1 MPKFSVV
8 IPLYNKAAYILMTV
22 QSVLQQ
28 QYEDFELIVVDDGS
42 TDQGVEQLSKIK
54 DPRMTIIQQKNQ
66 GVSVARNRG
75 IFAARAEFVAFLDA
89 DDMWCPDYL
98 MQIDRLTQKYTQA
111 DIFVTAY
118 NVQMSSD
125 VIHYSNAEDA
135 ETCGIHNYWLSLKN
149 GYDFVWTSATVIRR
163 KAILDAGGFKPGE
176 RIGQDLDL
184 WARVA
189 QNNPL
194 VAYTDKRCVN
204 YNRNAE
210 NNARTRVKVAYAQAF
225 IHDLKME
232 LQNEKRTA
240 EEKKCIASKLRK
252 KLIVYIFTLNLSGD
266 SSGARKVI
274 LENKKFVG
282 AVFSVMLFGAS
293 LLPKA
298 VNCWVYRM
306 RMKLF

>member
-8 IPLYNKAAYILMTV
+8 IPLYNKAPYILTTV

-42 TDQGVEQLSKIK
+42 TDQGVEQLSEIK
-54 DPRMTIIQQKNQ
+54 DPRMTIIQKENQ
-66 GVSVARNRG
+66 GVSVARNTG
-75 IFAARAEFVAFLDA
+75 IMAAKSEFVAFLDA
-89 DDMWCPDYL
+89 DDRWCPDYL

-118 NVQMSSD
+118 NIQMSSN
-125 VIHYSNAEDA
+125 VTHYSNAEDA
-135 ETCGIHNYWLSLKN
+135 ETSGIRNYWLTLKN
-149 GYDFVWTSATVIRR
+149 GYDFVWTSATVIRK
-163 KAILDAGGFKPGE
+163 KAILDAGCFKPGE

-232 LQNEKRTA
+232 LQNEMRTA
-240 EEKKCIASKLRK
+240 EEKKCIALKLRK

-266 SSGARKVI
+266 SSGARKAI

-298 VNCWVYRM
+298 VNSWVYRM
-306 RMKLF
+306 RIKLF

>member
-8 IPLYNKAAYILMTV
+8 IPLYNKAAYIFATV

-28 QYEDFELIVVDDGS
+28 QYRDFELIVVDDGS
-42 TDQGVEQLSKIK
+42 TDHGIEKLAGIQ
-54 DPRMTIIQQKNQ
+54 DPRMKIIRQENQ
-66 GVSVARNRG
+66 GVSVARNTG
-75 IFAARAEFVAFLDA
+75 ISAARSEFVAFLDA

-98 MQIDRLTQKYTQA
+98 QQIEQLTEKYTQA

-118 NVQMSSD
+118 NILMASD
-125 VIHYSNAEDA
+125 VIHYSNEED
-135 ETCGIHNYWLSLKN
+135 TDTSGVHNYWLSLKN

-163 KAILDAGGFKPGE
+163 KAILDVGGFRPGE

-189 QNNPL
+189 QNNPV
-194 VAYTDKRCVN
+194 VAYTNKRCVN

-210 NNARTRVKVAYAQAF
+210 NNARTRVAVAYAKAF
-225 IHDLKME
+225 ISDLKTE

-240 EEKKCIASKLRK
+240 EEKECIASKLKK
-252 KLIVYIFTLNLSGD
+252 KLIVYIFTLSLAGE
-266 SSGARKVI
+266 SSKARKTI
-274 LENKKFVG
+274 RENKQFIG
-282 AVFSVMLFGAS
+282 TVFSVMLFGSS

-298 VNCWVYRM
+298 VNRWVYRM
-306 RMKLF
+306 RIKLF